1 MIASIP
7 DGDEGE
13 AEEETEGASHLSKA
27 LKNDISSAR
36 ATRKADKE
44 DGYDDHDQ
52 DNHDHD
58 HDDHD
63 HNDHDHDDHDHD
75 DDDQHLCDEG
85 GQGVDELLLLNESV
99 IGGRSQLEQEVLAL
113 SRQE

>member
-7 DGDEGE
+7 DGDERE
-13 AEEETEGASHLSKA
+13 AEEETEGASHLSKD

-44 DGYDDHDQ
+44 DGYDGHDQ

-58 HDDHD
+58 HDDQ
-63 HNDHDHDDHDHD
+63 DHDDPDHDDQDHD

>member
-1 MIASIP
+1 MKEKPRKRLNVPPTWVI
-7 DGDEGE
+7 
-13 AEEETEGASHLSKA
+13 LS
-27 LKNDISSAR
+27 LKKWYKHGS

-52 DNHDHD
+52 DNRDHD
-58 HDDHD
+58 HDDQ
-63 HNDHDHDDHDHD
+63 DHD
-75 DDDQHLCDEG
+75 DDDQHLCNEG

-113 SRQE
+113 SGQE

>member
-1 MIASIP
+1 MIFIF
-7 DGDEGE
+7 
-13 AEEETEGASHLSKA
+13 
-27 LKNDISSAR
+27 ISSAS

-52 DNHDHD
+52 DNIDHD
-58 HDDHD
+58 HDDHG
-63 HNDHDHDDHDHD
+63 HDDHDHD
-75 DDDQHLCDEG
+75 DDDQHLCNEG
-85 GQGVDELLLLNESV
+85 GQGVDEFLLLNESV

>member
-7 DGDEGE
+7 DGDERE
-13 AEEETEGASHLSKA
+13 AEEETEGASHLSKD

-58 HDDHD
+58 HDDQ
-63 HNDHDHDDHDHD
+63 DHDDPDHDDQDHD

>member
-7 DGDEGE
+7 DGDERE

-27 LKNDISSAR
+27 LKNDKSSAR

-58 HDDHD
+58 HDDP
-63 HNDHDHDDHDHD
+63 DHDDHDHD

>member
-7 DGDEGE
+7 DGDERE

-44 DGYDDHDQ
+44 DGYDDHD
-52 DNHDHD
+52 
-58 HDDHD
+58 
-63 HNDHDHDDHDHD
+63 HDHDDHDHD
-75 DDDQHLCDEG
+75 DDDQHLCNEG
-85 GQGVDELLLLNESV
+85 GQGVDELLLLDESV